1 MIRLKL
7 YTFVRENSG
16 DLNVERAKDCKGVAV
31 QIVQTTTEIVSYALH
46 E

>member
-7 YTFVRENSG
+7 YTFVRENRG
-16 DLNVERAKDCKGVAV
+16 DQNVERAKDCKGGAV